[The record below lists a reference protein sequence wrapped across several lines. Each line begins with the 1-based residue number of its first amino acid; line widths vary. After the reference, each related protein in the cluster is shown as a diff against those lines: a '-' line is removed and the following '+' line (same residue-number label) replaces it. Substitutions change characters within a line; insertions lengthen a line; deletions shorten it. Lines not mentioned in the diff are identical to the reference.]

1 MEKTFE
7 APCPCVLNCFTKFM
21 AEWKIMIW
29 KLAMY
34 NVTQLGVAVLRIADS
49 DDESAVMLG
58 TY

>member
-1 MEKTFE
+1 
-7 APCPCVLNCFTKFM
+7 M

-34 NVTQLGVAVLRIADS
+34 NVTQLGVAVLVIADS